1 MVSHSGIVVK
11 GSEGANKMSSS
22 VCRGRSHRWAASVVI
37 PAHNEA
43 SVIAVTLDVLLDD
56 AELGEFEV
64 IVVANGCTDRTAAIA
79 RSKVGVR
86 VVETTGAGKA
96 AALRSGD
103 AECDAF
109 PRLYLDADVRIS
121 ANSIREMIRTLQATD
136 IEACAPTLSWD
147 VDECTALVRRAYHA
161 HNVLFSPHRGL
172 AGVGAYMLSEAG
184 HRRVFPIPDL
194 IADDEWVHR
203 HFAPHQRCTVKEAQS
218 VTRAA
223 PNVRAMVRRRARARA
238 GNREL
243 DALGVHSAS
252 PAFRLRDLM
261 RLVRSRH
268 LLALDA
274 MCFAGVAL
282 ADRVLTGWRAC
293 FGEDEQ
299 WSTDRHAA

>member
-1 MVSHSGIVVK
+1 MSGPVYRG
-11 GSEGANKMSSS
+11 GSPPW
-22 VCRGRSHRWAASVVI
+22 VASIVI

-43 SVIAVTLDVLLDD
+43 CVIAVTLDALLGD
-56 AELGEFEV
+56 ADLGEFDV

-79 RSKVGVR
+79 RSKIGVR
-86 VVETTGAGKA
+86 VVETTSAGKA
-96 AALRSGD
+96 AALRLGD
-103 AECDAF
+103 AECNVF

-121 ANSIREMIRTLQATD
+121 ASSIREMIRTLQAAN
-136 IEACAPTLSWD
+136 IEACAPTLIWD
-147 VDECTALVRRAYHA
+147 LDECTTLVRRAYHA

-203 HFAPHQRCTVKEAQS
+203 HFAPHQRCTVKGAQS

-223 PNVRAMVRRRARARA
+223 PNVRAMIRRRARARA

-243 DALGVHSAS
+243 DKLGICSAL
-252 PAFRLRDLM
+252 PAFGLRDLM
-261 RLVRSRH
+261 RLVRGRH

-274 MCFAGVAL
+274 LCFIGISL
-282 ADRVLTGWRAC
+282 ADRVLVGWRTC
-293 FGEDEQ
+293 FREDAK
-299 WSTDRHAA
+299 WSTDRHVAG

>member
-1 MVSHSGIVVK
+1 
-11 GSEGANKMSSS
+11 MSSS
-22 VCRGRSHRWAASVVI
+22 VCRVGSPRCAASVVI

-43 SVIAVTLDVLLDD
+43 SVITVTLDALLDD
-56 AELGEFEV
+56 ANLGEFDI

-86 VVETTGAGKA
+86 VVETANAGKA
-96 AALRSGD
+96 AALRLGD
-103 AECDAF
+103 AECSAF

-121 ANSIREMIRTLQATD
+121 ASSVREMIRTVQATD
-136 IEACAPTLSWD
+136 IEACAPTLIWD

-161 HNVLFSPHRGL
+161 HNILFSPHRGL

-203 HFAPHQRCTVKEAQS
+203 HFAPHRRCTVKGAQS

-243 DALGVHSAS
+243 DALGVRSAL

-261 RLVRSRH
+261 RLVRSGH

-274 MCFAGVAL
+274 ICFAGVAL

-293 FGEDEQ
+293 FGEDAK